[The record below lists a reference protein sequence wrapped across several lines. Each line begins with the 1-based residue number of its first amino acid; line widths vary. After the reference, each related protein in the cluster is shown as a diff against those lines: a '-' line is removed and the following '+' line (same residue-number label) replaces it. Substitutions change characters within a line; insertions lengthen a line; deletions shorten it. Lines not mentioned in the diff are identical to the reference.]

1 MSARDVLTDIREKE
15 AALAERVAQQER
27 ELALLRGRLGLSYL
41 AWQRGEGSR
50 DVVEGVEARLTQ
62 QQGVRIFDRTLQIY
76 RLEYY
81 KKFSIPFACLSF
93 IVLAFPV
100 GLYTRRSGRSVGFGI
115 GLLISVLYWSL
126 LIGGQTF
133 GTQRPEVSPFLS
145 MWLPNVVVVLL
156 GAVLFA
162 VRWRR

>member
-1 MSARDVLTDIREKE
+1 M
-15 AALAERVAQQER
+15 
-27 ELALLRGRLGLSYL
+27 
-41 AWQRGEGSR
+41 
-50 DVVEGVEARLTQ
+50 
-62 QQGVRIFDRTLQIY
+62 RIFDRTLQIY

-93 IVLAFPV
+93 IILAFPV

-133 GTQRPEVSPFLS
+133 GTQRPEVSPFIS
-145 MWLPNVVVVLL
+145 MWLPNAAVVVI
-156 GAVLFA
+156 GTGLF
-162 VRWRR
+162 VHRWRQ